1 MAQVIITDQQVIS
14 TSWREWS
21 RTIGFGAATGLIF
34 WLLTVLLQRYVV
46 DPLVCRQ
53 LINATLCANSTPLT
67 GNIAAILTSAIAVI
81 FLVRAQIARPI
92 ILAVATAALLWDLA
106 LWTNGLFWLE
116 AVVWSVVLYALC
128 YALFAWITRYATLW
142 VTVVL
147 SLLIIVIIRLALV
160 L

>member
-1 MAQVIITDQQVIS
+1 MAQVFITDQQVIS
-14 TSWREWS
+14 TSWREWG

-53 LINATLCANSTPLT
+53 IINATLCANSTPLT
-67 GNIAAILTSAIAVI
+67 GNIAAILTAAIAVV

-106 LWTNGLFWLE
+106 LWTDGLFWLE
-116 AVVWSVVLYALC
+116 AVVWSVALYALC
-128 YALFAWITRYATLW
+128 YALFGWITRYAILW

-147 SLLIIVIIRLALV
+147 SLLITVIIRIALV

>member
-14 TSWREWS
+14 TSWREWG
-21 RTIGFGAATGLIF
+21 RTIVFGATTGLIF

-53 LINATLCANSTPLT
+53 VVNATLCANSTPLT
-67 GNIAAILTSAIAVI
+67 GNIAAILTAAVAVV
-81 FLVRAQIARPI
+81 FLVRAHIARPI
-92 ILAVATAALLWDLA
+92 IVAVATAALLWDLA
-106 LWTNGLFWLE
+106 TWTNGIFWVQ
-116 AVVWSVVLYALC
+116 AVIWSIVLYTLC

-142 VTVVL
+142 VTVAL
-147 SLLIIVIIRLALV
+147 SLLIVLIIRIALV

>member
-14 TSWREWS
+14 TSWREWG
-21 RTIGFGAATGLIF
+21 RTIVFGAITGLIF
-34 WLLTVLLQRYVV
+34 WLLTILLQRYII

-53 LINATLCANSTPLT
+53 IVNATLCANSTPLA
-67 GNIAAILTSAIAVI
+67 GNIAAILTGAVAVI
-81 FLVRAQIARPI
+81 FMVRAGIARPI

-106 LWTNGLFWLE
+106 AWTNGLFWLE
-116 AVVWSVVLYALC
+116 AVVWSIVLYALT

-147 SLLIIVIIRLALV
+147 SLLIVVIIRIALV

>member
-14 TSWREWS
+14 TSWREWG

-34 WLLTVLLQRYVV
+34 WLLTVLLQRYVI

-67 GNIAAILTSAIAVI
+67 GNIAAILTAAIAVV

-106 LWTNGLFWLE
+106 LWTDGLFWLE

-128 YALFAWITRYATLW
+128 YALFGWITRYAILW

-147 SLLIIVIIRLALV
+147 SLLIIVIIRIALV

>member
-14 TSWREWS
+14 TSWREWG

-53 LINATLCANSTPLT
+53 LINATLCANSTPLA
-67 GNIAAILTSAIAVI
+67 GNIAAILTAAIAVV

-147 SLLIIVIIRLALV
+147 SLLIIVIIRIALV

>member
-34 WLLTVLLQRYVV
+34 WLLTVLLQRYVI

-53 LINATLCANSTPLT
+53 LINATLCANSTPLA
-67 GNIAAILTSAIAVI
+67 GNIAAILTAAIAVV

-147 SLLIIVIIRLALV
+147 SLLIIVIIRIALV